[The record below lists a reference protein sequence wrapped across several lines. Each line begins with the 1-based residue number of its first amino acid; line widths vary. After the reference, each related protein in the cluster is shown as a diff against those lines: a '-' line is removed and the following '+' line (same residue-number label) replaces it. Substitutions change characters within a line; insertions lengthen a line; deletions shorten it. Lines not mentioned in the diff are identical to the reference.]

1 VAEDIPPEALTADF
15 VRKDKKIQP
24 WCRRWPARWKLKNEQ
39 DVHYLFE
46 RLVFMAKRHN
56 PSSRKLRVLL
66 KSPYKRQSPTF
77 HADRLLPPPQGEKA
91 AGVHARVPHAAGSAE
106 GTRRGQF
113 HRRLLLPRPHLPGQG
128 RNALRQVR
136 PAFGEYFKGVTQ
148 IPGLEADIPEEWLK
162 MMMKKHLTP
171 EEKAKLEKLGW
182 DKLMEEFKKRLAEQK
197 ERHAGGSKWIGTG
210 GSSPFGH
217 GGYHPEGIRIGGE
230 SAGNRTGD
238 QGLGEPR
245 VPQPRRHGRTRH
257 AQHQDRPAPP
267 APLRPRRR
275 RGRAGSGRHHHR
287 HGAQRRLARHQDA
300 PERHNKVKVLLFLDI
315 GGSMDDHIKVCEELF
330 SAAKS
335 EFKHLEYFYFHN
347 CIYDYVWKDNR
358 RRHGE
363 RFPLWDV
370 MHKYG
375 EDYKVVVVGDATMS
389 PYEIL
394 QPGGS
399 VEYSNEE
406 AGAVWLQRMLD
417 TWPRA
422 VWLNPEPER
431 LWDYRHSIELV
442 RTIFNSR
449 MFPLTLAGLERAMR
463 ELNK

>member
-1 VAEDIPPEALTADF
+1 MLIDFFLHLKAKKLPVSTREYLTLLEAIKERVAGHSIDDF
-15 VRKDKKIQP
+15 YFLARTCLVKD
-24 WCRRWPARWKLKNEQ
+24 E
-39 DVHYLFE
+39 VHYDKFD
-46 RLVFMAKRHN
+46 
-56 PSSRKLRVLL
+56 
-66 KSPYKRQSPTF
+66 Q
-77 HADRLLPPPQGEKA
+77 
-91 AGVHARVPHAAGSAE
+91 
-106 GTRRGQF
+106 
-113 HRRLLLPRPHLPGQG
+113 
-128 RNALRQVR
+128 
-136 PAFGEYFKGVTQ
+136 AFGEYFKGVTAV
-148 IPGLEADIPEEWLK
+148 PGLEADIPEEWLK
-162 MMMKKHLTP
+162 LIARKHLTD

-182 DKLMEEFKKRLAEQK
+182 DKLMEEFKKRLEEQK

-217 GGYHPEGIRIGGE
+217 GGFHPEGIRVGGP
-230 SAGNRTGD
+230 SAGNRTAVKVWENREYRNLD
-238 QGLGEPR
+238 DTVELG
-245 VPQPRRHGRTRH
+245 TRNIKV
-257 AQHQDRPAPP
+257 A
-267 APLRPRRR
+267 L
-275 RGRAGSGRHHHR
+275 
-287 HGAQRRLARHQDA
+287 RRLRRFAREGAEEELDLDNTIA
-300 PERHNKVKVLLFLDI
+300 GTARNAGWLDIRMRPERHNKVKVLLFLDI

-347 CIYDYVWKDNR
+347 CIYDHVWKDNR
-358 RRHGE
+358 RRHAE
-363 RFPLWDV
+363 RFALWDV

-399 VEYSNEE
+399 VEYANEE

-431 LWDYRHSIELV
+431 LWDYRHSIELI
-442 RTIFNSR
+442 RTIFGSR
-449 MFPLTLAGLERAMR
+449 MYPLTLAGLERAMR

>member
-1 VAEDIPPEALTADF
+1 MLIDFFLHLKAKKLPVSTREFLTLLEALKEHVAGNSIDDF
-15 VRKDKKIQP
+15 YFLARTCLVKD
-24 WCRRWPARWKLKNEQ
+24 ET
-39 DVHYLFE
+39 HYDKFD
-46 RLVFMAKRHN
+46 
-56 PSSRKLRVLL
+56 
-66 KSPYKRQSPTF
+66 Q
-77 HADRLLPPPQGEKA
+77 
-91 AGVHARVPHAAGSAE
+91 
-106 GTRRGQF
+106 
-113 HRRLLLPRPHLPGQG
+113 
-128 RNALRQVR
+128 
-136 PAFGEYFKGVTQ
+136 AFGEYFKGVTKL
-148 IPGLEADIPEEWLK
+148 PGLDADIPEEWLK
-162 MMMKKHLTP
+162 MLMKKHLTP

-182 DKLMEEFKKRLAEQK
+182 DKLMEEFKKRLEEQK

-230 SAGNRTGD
+230 SAGNRTAIKVWENREYRNLD
-238 QGLGEPR
+238 DTVELG
-245 VPQPRRHGRTRH
+245 TRNIKI
-257 AQHQDRPAPP
+257 A
-267 APLRPRRR
+267 L
-275 RGRAGSGRHHHR
+275 
-287 HGAQRRLARHQDA
+287 RRLRRFAREGAEDELDLDGTIA
-300 PERHNKVKVLLFLDI
+300 GTARNAGWLDIRMRPERHNKVKVLLFLDI

-335 EFKHLEYFYFHN
+335 EFKHLEYYYFHN

-442 RTIFNSR
+442 RTIFNNR

>member
-1 VAEDIPPEALTADF
+1 MLIDFFLHLKAKKLPVSTREFLTLLEALKEHVAGNSIDDF
-15 VRKDKKIQP
+15 YFLARTCLVKD
-24 WCRRWPARWKLKNEQ
+24 ET
-39 DVHYLFE
+39 HYDKFD
-46 RLVFMAKRHN
+46 
-56 PSSRKLRVLL
+56 
-66 KSPYKRQSPTF
+66 Q
-77 HADRLLPPPQGEKA
+77 
-91 AGVHARVPHAAGSAE
+91 
-106 GTRRGQF
+106 
-113 HRRLLLPRPHLPGQG
+113 
-128 RNALRQVR
+128 
-136 PAFGEYFKGVTQ
+136 AFGEYFKGVTKL
-148 IPGLEADIPEEWLK
+148 PGLDADIPEEWLK
-162 MMMKKHLTP
+162 LMMKKHLTP
-171 EEKAKLEKLGW
+171 EEKARLEKLGW

-230 SAGNRTGD
+230 SAGNRTAIKVWENREYRNLD
-238 QGLGEPR
+238 DTVELG
-245 VPQPRRHGRTRH
+245 TRNIKI
-257 AQHQDRPAPP
+257 A
-267 APLRPRRR
+267 L
-275 RGRAGSGRHHHR
+275 
-287 HGAQRRLARHQDA
+287 RRLRRFAREGAEDELDLDGTITGTA
-300 PERHNKVKVLLFLDI
+300 RNAGWLDIRMRPERHNKVKVLLFLDI
-315 GGSMDDHIKVCEELF
+315 GGSMDDHIKICEELF

-431 LWDYRHSIELV
+431 LWDYRHSIELI